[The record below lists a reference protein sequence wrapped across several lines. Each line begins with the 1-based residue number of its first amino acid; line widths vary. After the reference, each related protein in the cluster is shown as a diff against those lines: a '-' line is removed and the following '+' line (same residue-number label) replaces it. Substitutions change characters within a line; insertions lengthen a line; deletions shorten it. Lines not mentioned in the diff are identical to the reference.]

1 MPKAR
6 STTPKGRRPR
16 PLTRLLGAIL
26 AGGQARRFGSDKAQA
41 LYEGARLIDRVAG
54 ALNAQ
59 CAAVVVC
66 GREEPGF
73 ACIADWP
80 EPGLGPLSGL
90 AAALRH
96 AGEQGFSHVLS
107 AGVDAPDLPH
117 DLAEALAGQG
127 AAIVESQPV
136 VGLWPVE
143 TVPLLEGFLEGGGRS
158 LYRFAD
164 HIGARRVELAAPL
177 MNVNRPE
184 DLPPDLFK
192 PRARQLNPPTGSDLH
207 AQTHAH
213 ARAHALR

>member
-1 MPKAR
+1 MQ
-6 STTPKGRRPR
+6 PR
-16 PLTRLLGAIL
+16 PSIDPDPLLLGAIL

-41 LYEGARLIDRVAG
+41 LFEGTRLIDRVAT
-54 ALNAQ
+54 ALAAQ
-59 CAAVVVC
+59 CQAMVVC

-73 ACIADWP
+73 ICIPDRP
-80 EPGLGPLSGL
+80 EHGLGPLGGL

-96 AGEQGFSHVLS
+96 AGEAGFSHVLS

-117 DLAEALAGQG
+117 DLAATLAGEG

-143 TVPLLEGFLEGGGRS
+143 AAPMLEGFLAGGGRS

-164 HIGARRVELAAPL
+164 HVGARRVELPAPL

-184 DLPPDLFK
+184 DLPP
-192 PRARQLNPPTGSDLH
+192 A
-207 AQTHAH
+207 
-213 ARAHALR
+213 